1 MAQKKQKRKAKEKTK
16 AKLHPRNKHQG
27 RYNLQELMR
36 TCPDLAP
43 FVKINEFGIE
53 TIDFAN
59 PDAVKA
65 LNKPLLLHF
74 YDVKNWDIPTGY
86 LCPPIPG
93 RADYIHNI
101 ADLLATSNNGK
112 IPTGKQ
118 IKCLDIGVGANCVYP
133 LIGTHEYGWTFI
145 GSDINEDA
153 LTSAKAIIDAN
164 AHLATKVKLRSQS
177 NPKHIFPG
185 ALEKTER
192 IHVSICNP
200 PFYASFNEA
209 QAASLKKLNNLN
221 EEEVTET
228 KRNFGGKNQELW
240 CQGGEGRF
248 VKDMIYQSK
257 DFAKSCLWFTTLISN
272 QANLKN
278 AYAYL
283 ENVEAA
289 NVKTLAMGQG
299 NKISRIL
306 AWTFHAPEKYAHWF
320 PKKEA
325 TAENNS

>member
-1 MAQKKQKRKAKEKTK
+1 MAQKKQKRNTKEKSK

-27 RYNLQELMR
+27 RYNLQELIN

-43 FVKINEFGIE
+43 FVKINEYENE
-53 TIDFAN
+53 TINFADS
-59 PDAVKA
+59 DAVKA
-65 LNKPLLLHF
+65 LNKALLLHF
-74 YDVKNWDIPTGY
+74 YNVKDWDIPTGF

-93 RADYIHNI
+93 RADYIHNV
-101 ADLLATSNNGK
+101 ADLLAKSNNGS

-118 IKCLDIGVGANCVYP
+118 IRCLDIGVGANCVYP

-145 GSDINEDA
+145 GSDINEVA
-153 LTSAKAIIDAN
+153 LASAKAIVDAN
-164 AHLATKVKLRSQS
+164 PDLETKIKFRLQP
-177 NPKHIFPG
+177 NQKHIFPG

-200 PFYASFNEA
+200 PFYATFGEA
-209 QAASLKKLNNLN
+209 QAAALKKLNNLN
-221 EEEVTET
+221 EEKVTEAR
-228 KRNFGGKNQELW
+228 RNFEGKNQELW

-257 DFAKSCLWFTTLISN
+257 EFSKSCLWFTTLISN

-278 AYAYL
+278 AYTYL
-283 ENVEAA
+283 NGVEAVE
-289 NVKTLAMGQG
+289 VKTIPMGQG

-306 AWTFHAPEKYAHWF
+306 AWTFHSPEKQALWF
-320 PKKEA
+320 PKKD
-325 TAENNS
+325 

>member
-1 MAQKKQKRKAKEKTK
+1 MAQKKQKRNTKEK
-16 AKLHPRNKHQG
+16 AKLHSRNKHQG
-27 RYNLQELMR
+27 RYNLQELIN

-43 FVKINEFGIE
+43 FVKINEYEVE
-53 TIDFAN
+53 TINFAD

-65 LNKPLLLHF
+65 LNKALLLHF
-74 YDVKNWDIPTGY
+74 YNVKDWDIPTGF

-93 RADYIHNI
+93 RADYIHNV
-101 ADLLATSNNGK
+101 ADLLAKSNNGN

-145 GSDINEDA
+145 GSDINEVA
-153 LTSAKAIIDAN
+153 LASAKAIIDAN
-164 AHLATKVKLRSQS
+164 PDLGTKIKFRLQP
-177 NPKHIFPG
+177 NQKHIFPG

-200 PFYASFNEA
+200 PFYATFGEA
-209 QAASLKKLNNLN
+209 QAATLKKLNNLN
-221 EEEVTET
+221 EEKITEAR
-228 KRNFGGKNQELW
+228 RNFGGKNQELW

-248 VKDMIYQSK
+248 VKDMIYQSRE
-257 DFAKSCLWFTTLISN
+257 FSKSCLWFTTLISN

-278 AYAYL
+278 AYTYL
-283 ENVEAA
+283 KDVEAVE
-289 NVKTLAMGQG
+289 VKTMPMGQG

-306 AWTFHAPEKYAHWF
+306 AWTFHNPEKQALWF
-320 PKKEA
+320 PKKD
-325 TAENNS
+325 